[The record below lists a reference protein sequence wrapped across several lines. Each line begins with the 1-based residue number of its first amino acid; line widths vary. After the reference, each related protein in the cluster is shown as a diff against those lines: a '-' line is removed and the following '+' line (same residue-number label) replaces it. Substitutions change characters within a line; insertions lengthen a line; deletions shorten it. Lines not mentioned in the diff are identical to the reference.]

1 MLQTMSV
8 ESSWSGTER
17 RGFLGSQVGM
27 VRNRHSSMCRRG
39 GGWGGGSTG
48 EEVWWGARSL
58 CEIEPKET

>member
-39 GGWGGGSTG
+39 GGGGEGALEKRCGGGHG
-48 EEVWWGARSL
+48 HFVR
-58 CEIEPKET
+58 